1 MKERETVTV
10 RPKFKL
16 TPRDVKRLARIA
28 SITGFSMS
36 QFVKNQ
42 VKLALNAGEKQ

>member
-1 MKERETVTV
+1 MKENETVIV
-10 RPKFKL
+10 RPKFKMS
-16 TPRDVKRLARIA
+16 PRDVKRLARIA

-42 VKLALNAGEKQ
+42 VKIALDAGK